1 MIAIVARS
9 ENGVIG
15 KDGGLPWRCKGDLQF
30 FKRTT
35 MGRKI
40 VVGRTTFEGL
50 PPLKGRD
57 IFVLTRNPDARFEEA
72 TAVSNPVDVPADAIV
87 CGGAAIYDL
96 MIPQCDQLLVTT
108 VKKEVEG
115 DTFFSGEWL
124 EGFEPV
130 ETIEETDEYSIVS
143 YRRSA
148 CSAASSSSTAFS

>member
-1 MIAIVARS
+1 
-9 ENGVIG
+9 
-15 KDGGLPWRCKGDLQF
+15 LPWRCKGDLQF

-57 IFVLTRNPDARFEEA
+57 IFVLTRNPDITFEGA
-72 TAVSNPVDVPADAIV
+72 TAVSDSADVPVDAIV

-96 MIPQCDQLLVTT
+96 LIPQCDQLLVTT

-115 DTFFSGEWL
+115 DTFFKDQWL
-124 EGFEPV
+124 EGFEPE

-148 CSAASSSSTAFS
+148 CAD

>member
-9 ENGVIG
+9 ANGVIG

-35 MGRKI
+35 MDRKI
-40 VVGRTTFEGL
+40 LVGRTTFEGL

-57 IFVLTRNPDARFEEA
+57 IYVLTRNPAARFEGA
-72 TAVSNPVDVPADAIV
+72 TAVSNPADVAADAIV
-87 CGGAAIYDL
+87 CGGAAVYDL
-96 MIPQCDQLLVTT
+96 MIPQCERLLVTT

-115 DTFFSGEWL
+115 DTLFNPQWL
-124 EGFEPV
+124 EGFEPD

-143 YRRSA
+143 YRRPA
-148 CSAASSSSTAFS
+148 

>member
-1 MIAIVARS
+1 MMAIVARS

-35 MGRKI
+35 MDRKI

-57 IFVLTRNPDARFEEA
+57 IYVLTRN
-72 TAVSNPVDVPADAIV
+72 ADATFENGTTINHPEQV
-87 CGGAAIYDL
+87 PSDAIICGGAAVYDL
-96 MIPQCDQLLVTT
+96 LIARCEEILVTT

-115 DTFFSGEWL
+115 DTFFNEQWL
-124 EGFEPV
+124 NGFTPQEM
-130 ETIEETDEYSIVS
+130 IEETDEFSIVS
-143 YRRSA
+143 YKRD
-148 CSAASSSSTAFS
+148 F

>member
-9 ENGVIG
+9 ANGVIG

-40 VVGRTTFEGL
+40 VVGRATFEGL

-57 IFVLTRNPDARFEEA
+57 IFVLTRNPDSRFEGA
-72 TAVSNPVDVPADAIV
+72 TAVFNPADVPADAIV
-87 CGGAAIYDL
+87 CGGAAVYDL
-96 MIPQCDQLLVTT
+96 MIPRCDQLLMTT
-108 VKKEVEG
+108 VKQVVEG
-115 DTFFSGEWL
+115 DTFFNDQWL

-143 YRRSA
+143 YRRPGGLG
-148 CSAASSSSTAFS
+148 

>member
-9 ENGVIG
+9 VNGVIG

-35 MGRKI
+35 MDRKI

-57 IFVLTRNPDARFEEA
+57 IYVLTRNPAACFDGA
-72 TAVSNPVDVPADAIV
+72 TAVCNPADIPADAII
-87 CGGAAIYDL
+87 CGGAAMYDL
-96 MIPQCDQLLVTT
+96 MIPQCDQLMVTT

-115 DTFFSGEWL
+115 DTYFNDQWL
-124 EGFEPV
+124 ADFVPV
-130 ETIEETDEYSIVS
+130 ETLEETDEYSIVS
-143 YRRSA
+143 YKRSI
-148 CSAASSSSTAFS
+148 

>member
-9 ENGVIG
+9 VNGVIG

-35 MGRKI
+35 MDRKI

-57 IFVLTRNPDARFEEA
+57 IFVLTRNPHASFEGA
-72 TAVSNPVDVPADAIV
+72 VAVSNPGDVPADAIV

-96 MIPQCDQLLVTT
+96 MIPQCNQLFVTT

-115 DTFFSGEWL
+115 DTFFNCQWL

-130 ETIEETDEYSIVS
+130 ETIEETDEYVIVS
-143 YRRSA
+143 YGRSV
-148 CSAASSSSTAFS
+148 

>member
-1 MIAIVARS
+1 MIAMVARS

-15 KDGGLPWRCKGDLQF
+15 LDGGLPWRCKGDLQF

-50 PPLKGRD
+50 PPLKGREL
-57 IFVLTRNPDARFEEA
+57 FVLTRNPDARFEGA
-72 TAVSNPVDVPADAIV
+72 TAVSNPDDVPADAMV
-87 CGGAAIYDL
+87 CGGAAVYDL
-96 MIPQCDQLLVTT
+96 MIPHCDRVLVTT
-108 VKKEVEG
+108 VKQEAEG
-115 DTFFSGEWL
+115 DTFFKDQWL

-148 CSAASSSSTAFS
+148 CPG

>member
-15 KDGGLPWRCKGDLQF
+15 LDGGLPWRCKGDLQF

-57 IFVLTRNPDARFEEA
+57 IFVLTRNPDGHFEGV
-72 TAVSNPVDVPADAIV
+72 TAISNPDDVPADAIV

-96 MIPQCDQLLVTT
+96 LIPRCNQLLVTT
-108 VKKEVEG
+108 VKQEVEG
-115 DTFFSGEWL
+115 DTFFNCQWL

-148 CSAASSSSTAFS
+148 

>member
-35 MGRKI
+35 MGHKI
-40 VVGRTTFEGL
+40 VVGRTTFDDL

-57 IFVLTRNPDARFEEA
+57 IYVLTRNPDAVFESG
-72 TAVSNPVDVPADAIV
+72 TAVLNADDVSADAIV

-96 MIPQCDQLLVTT
+96 MLPKCDQIFVTT
-108 VKKEVEG
+108 VKQDVEG
-115 DTFFSGEWL
+115 DTYFKDAWL
-124 EGFEPV
+124 EGFKAD
-130 ETIEETDEYSIVS
+130 ETVEETDEYSIVS
-143 YRRSA
+143 YKRSA
-148 CSAASSSSTAFS
+148 

>member
-15 KDGGLPWRCKGDLQF
+15 LDGGLPWRCKGDLQF

-40 VVGRTTFEGL
+40 VVGRTTFAGL

-57 IFVLTRNPDARFEEA
+57 VFVLTRNPDACFENA
-72 TAVSNPVDVPADAIV
+72 TAVSNPADVPADAIV
-87 CGGAAIYDL
+87 CGGASVYDL
-96 MIPQCDQLLVTT
+96 LIPQCDQLLVTT

-115 DTFFSGEWL
+115 DTFFNFQWL
-124 EGFEPV
+124 ENFEPA

-143 YRRSA
+143 YKRSA
-148 CSAASSSSTAFS
+148 

>member
-15 KDGGLPWRCKGDLQF
+15 LDGGLPWRCKGDLQF

-35 MGRKI
+35 MDRKI

-57 IFVLTRNPDARFEEA
+57 VFVLTRNSDARFEGA
-72 TAVSNPVDVPADAIV
+72 TAISNPGDVPADAIV
-87 CGGAAIYDL
+87 CGGATIYDL

-108 VKKEVEG
+108 VKQEAEG
-115 DTFFSGEWL
+115 DAFFNDQWL
-124 EGFEPV
+124 EGFEPT

-143 YRRSA
+143 YKRSV
-148 CSAASSSSTAFS
+148 

>member
-50 PPLKGRD
+50 PPLKGRE
-57 IFVLTRNPDARFEEA
+57 IFVLTRKPDAGFEGA
-72 TAVSNPVDVPADAIV
+72 TAVSNPADVPADAIV

-115 DTFFSGEWL
+115 DTFFNFQWL
-124 EGFEPV
+124 EGFEPE
-130 ETIEETDEYSIVS
+130 ETIEETDEYSVVS
-143 YRRSA
+143 YRRSGP
-148 CSAASSSSTAFS
+148 SS

>member
-35 MGRKI
+35 MGRRI

-50 PPLKGRD
+50 PPLKGRE
-57 IFVLTRNPDARFEEA
+57 IFVLTRNADARFDGA
-72 TAVSNPVDVPADAIV
+72 TAINGPEDVPVDAIV

-96 MIPQCDQLLVTT
+96 MIPRCDQLLVTT
-108 VKKEVEG
+108 VKKAVEG
-115 DTFFSGEWL
+115 DTFFHDQWL
-124 EGFEPV
+124 NGFESV
-130 ETIEETDEYSIVS
+130 ETVEETDDYSIVS
-143 YRRSA
+143 YCRSI
-148 CSAASSSSTAFS
+148 

>member
-35 MGRKI
+35 MDRKI

-50 PPLKGRD
+50 PPLKGRELY
-57 IFVLTRNPDARFEEA
+57 VLTRNPDTRFDGA
-72 TAVSNPVDVPADAIV
+72 TAVSNPADVPADAIV

-115 DTFFSGEWL
+115 DTFFRDHWL
-124 EGFEPV
+124 AGFEP
-130 ETIEETDEYSIVS
+130 EEILEETDEYAIVS
-143 YRRSA
+143 YRR
-148 CSAASSSSTAFS
+148 TV

>member
-15 KDGGLPWRCKGDLQF
+15 LDGGLPWRCKGDLQF

-50 PPLKGRD
+50 PPLKGREL
-57 IFVLTRNPDARFEEA
+57 FVLTRNPDARFEGA
-72 TAVSNPVDVPADAIV
+72 TAVSSPVDIPADAIV
-87 CGGAAIYDL
+87 CGGATIYDL
-96 MIPQCDQLLVTT
+96 MISQCDQLLVTT

-115 DTFFSGEWL
+115 DTFFNCKWL
-124 EGFEPV
+124 EGFEP
-130 ETIEETDEYSIVS
+130 EEIIEETDEYSIVS
-143 YRRSA
+143 YSRSA
-148 CSAASSSSTAFS
+148 

>member
-35 MGRKI
+35 MDRKI

-57 IFVLTRNPDARFEEA
+57 IFVLTRNPEARFEGA
-72 TAVSNPVDVPADAIV
+72 TAVSGPDAVPADAIV

-115 DTFFSGEWL
+115 DTFFHDQWL
-124 EGFEPV
+124 DGFEPQ
-130 ETIEETDEYSIVS
+130 ETLEETDDYSIVS
-143 YRRSA
+143 YRRSI
-148 CSAASSSSTAFS
+148 

>member
-9 ENGVIG
+9 KNGVIG
-15 KDGGLPWRCKGDLQF
+15 LDGGLPWRCKGDLQF

-35 MGRKI
+35 MDQKI

-57 IFVLTRNPDARFEEA
+57 IYVLTRNPDARFEGA
-72 TAVSNPVDVPADAIV
+72 TAVASPADVPADAIV
-87 CGGAAIYDL
+87 CGGATIYDL

-115 DTFFSGEWL
+115 DTFFHDHWL
-124 EGFEPV
+124 EGFELA
-130 ETIEETDEYSIVS
+130 ESIEETAEYSIVS
-143 YRRSA
+143 YRRSI
-148 CSAASSSSTAFS
+148 

>member
-35 MGRKI
+35 MDRKI

-57 IFVLTRNPDARFEEA
+57 IYVLTRNSDARFEGA
-72 TAVSNPVDVPADAIV
+72 TAIKSPADVPADAIV

-108 VKKEVEG
+108 VKKEVGG
-115 DTFFSGEWL
+115 DAFFNFQWL
-124 EGFEPV
+124 DGFDPV

-143 YRRSA
+143 YKRLVDRK
-148 CSAASSSSTAFS
+148 

>member
-9 ENGVIG
+9 RNGVIG

-35 MGRKI
+35 MDRKI
-40 VVGRTTFEGL
+40 VVGRTTFDGL

-57 IFVLTRNPDARFEEA
+57 IYVLTRKADASFANGTAIHSPDQ
-72 TAVSNPVDVPADAIV
+72 VPTDAIV

-96 MIPQCDQLLVTT
+96 LLEQCDEILVTT

-115 DTFFSGEWL
+115 DTFFNDQWL
-124 EGFEPV
+124 EGF
-130 ETIEETDEYSIVS
+130 TAGDTLEETDEYSIVS
-143 YRRSA
+143 YQRDA
-148 CSAASSSSTAFS
+148 

>member
-15 KDGGLPWRCKGDLQF
+15 LDGGLPWRCKGDLQF

-35 MGRKI
+35 MDRKI

-50 PPLKGRD
+50 PPLKGRE
-57 IFVLTRNPDARFEEA
+57 IFVLTRNPNARFEGA
-72 TAVSNPVDVPADAIV
+72 VAVSNPVDVPADAIV

-96 MIPQCDQLLVTT
+96 MIPQCDQLIVTT
-108 VKKEVEG
+108 VKIEVEG
-115 DTFFSGEWL
+115 DTFFKGQWL
-124 EGFEPV
+124 DGFEPV
-130 ETIEETDEYSIVS
+130 ETIEETEEYSIVS

-148 CSAASSSSTAFS
+148 

>member
-9 ENGVIG
+9 ANGVIG
-15 KDGGLPWRCKGDLQF
+15 LDGGLPWRCKGDLQF

-50 PPLKGRD
+50 PPLKGREL
-57 IFVLTRNPDARFEEA
+57 FVLTRNPDAYFEGA
-72 TAVSNPVDVPADAIV
+72 VAVSNPGDVPTDAIV

-96 MIPQCDQLLVTT
+96 MIPQCDQLLVTM
-108 VKKEVEG
+108 VKKDVEG
-115 DTFFSGEWL
+115 DTFFNCQWM
-124 EGFEPV
+124 EGFEPA

-143 YRRSA
+143 YKRSV
-148 CSAASSSSTAFS
+148 CDL

>member
-15 KDGGLPWRCKGDLQF
+15 LDGGLPWRCKGDLRF

-50 PPLKGRD
+50 PPLKGREL
-57 IFVLTRNPDARFEEA
+57 FVLTRNPDARFEGA

-115 DTFFSGEWL
+115 DTFFNCQWL
-124 EGFEPV
+124 EGFEPA
-130 ETIEETDEYSIVS
+130 ETIEETEEYSIVS

-148 CSAASSSSTAFS
+148 CPR

>member
-15 KDGGLPWRCKGDLQF
+15 KDGGLPWHCKGDLQF

-35 MGRKI
+35 MDRKI

-57 IFVLTRNPDARFEEA
+57 IFVLTRNPDIRFEEA
-72 TAVSNPVDVPADAIV
+72 TAISSPADVPTDAIV

-108 VKKEVEG
+108 VKKAVEG
-115 DTFFSGEWL
+115 DTFFNPQWL
-124 EGFEPV
+124 EGFEPS
-130 ETIEETDEYSIVS
+130 ETLEETDEYSIAS
-143 YRRSA
+143 YTRSA
-148 CSAASSSSTAFS
+148 